1 LLFYISQVYSNVSLS
16 LIDIY
21 IYIYLV
27 NRRATTGVAQQ
38 QSKNKRSS
46 LRNSSVTHCSNTLQK
61 ESYVKDSILC
71 AVETAEHAV
80 VDALRDEVDNLFN
93 DNHVET
99 RTVSIQS
106 NSKSPRNSSRSRRK
120 SAMTLNIDTEMKPS
134 SMSIDTEMKPTK
146 PIRWA
151 LDQSKSYLY

>member
-1 LLFYISQVYSNVSLS
+1 MHFAFLHFTGLFKCIIPTHRY
-16 LIDIY
+16 IY

-61 ESYVKDSILC
+61 ESYVKDRILC

-120 SAMTLNIDTEMKPS
+120 SAMTLNIDTEMKS
-134 SMSIDTEMKPTK
+134 TN
-146 PIRWA
+146 RFGWG
-151 LDQSKSYLY
+151 LDQSSEF